1 VACPGESEN
10 ATVLGY
16 NGQNALRTRPMEPER
31 ILVVDD
37 EEPIREIVCSMLNSA
52 GYTCSQASSGLEAL
66 AVLQSGDEFELVLS
80 DLMMAELDG
89 IGLLERAKEQFPDM
103 PVIMVTAVHDIS
115 VALAAI
121 RNGAY
126 DYLLKPFERE
136 QLLATARRA
145 LENRRLRME
154 NRAYQTNL
162 ETLVAARTDQ
172 LHQAMQD
179 LERSYDITLEALGDA
194 LDLKD
199 AETEGHSKRVTAFT
213 IAIARAMGLAP
224 DRIRVI
230 ARGAF
235 LHDVGKMAIPDAIL
249 RKPGKLND
257 VEVAIMREHCARG
270 YQMLRK
276 IPFLQEAADIVYAHQ
291 ERWDGTGY
299 PRQLKGE
306 QIPLGARIFAVA
318 DTLDA
323 ICSDRPYRPA
333 QDFAAARE
341 EIARWS
347 GKQFDP
353 KVVQTFLSMP
363 ESLWQDLRREINAQ
377 VQQFSELQKLSRA
390 AQHNAAQT

>member
-1 VACPGESEN
+1 MVPD
-10 ATVLGY
+10 
-16 NGQNALRTRPMEPER
+16 R

-52 GYTCSQASSGLEAL
+52 GYACSQASSGLEAL
-66 AVLQSGDEFELVLS
+66 AVLQSGEEFELVLS

-89 IGLLERAKEQFPDM
+89 IGLLERTKEQFPDM

-145 LENRRLRME
+145 LENRRLRKE

-162 ETLVAARTDQ
+162 ETLVAARTEQ
-172 LHQAMQD
+172 LRQAMQD

-213 IAIARAMGLAP
+213 IAIARAMGLP
-224 DRIRVI
+224 HDRIKVI

-249 RKPGKLND
+249 RKPGKLNEP
-257 VEVAIMREHCARG
+257 EVAIMREHCARG

-276 IPFLQEAADIVYAHQ
+276 IPFLQEAADIVYSHQ

-299 PRQLKGE
+299 PRALKGE

-333 QDFAAARE
+333 QPFSTARD
-341 EIARWS
+341 EIVRWS
-347 GKQFDP
+347 GRQFDP
-353 KVVQTFLSMP
+353 RVVETFLSMP
-363 ESLWQDLRREINAQ
+363 ESIWRDLRHEINVQ
-377 VQQFSELQKLSRA
+377 VQQFSEFQKLSKVAER
-390 AQHNAAQT
+390 